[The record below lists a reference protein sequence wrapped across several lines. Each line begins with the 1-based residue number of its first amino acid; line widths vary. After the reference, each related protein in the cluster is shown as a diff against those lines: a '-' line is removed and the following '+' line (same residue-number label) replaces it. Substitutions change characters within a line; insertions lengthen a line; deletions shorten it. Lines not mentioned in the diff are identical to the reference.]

1 MELDF
6 RKEPCILGDIVDA
19 MAIAVF
25 TLDAEGNFVAWSDG
39 AARITGYTREEV
51 VGQPCRL
58 LEGENCKGFA
68 TLEDLLHS
76 TDESADGICNQ
87 ECKIMAKNGHELYI
101 HGNVRLLK
109 DDRNET
115 VGAVGTFTDMTSFVL
130 ANEKIALLER
140 QAHAVHH
147 LEHLVGHSQSMQ
159 EVFRRLLLA
168 ADSDVTVLLTGESG
182 TGKELAASAIH
193 ARSARRDAPFLGVN
207 CSAIPESLLESELF
221 GHVKGAFTGAV
232 RDKIGL
238 FQAADGGTLLLDEI
252 GDVSPAVQVKLL
264 RVLQQREIRRVGDER
279 AFPIDVRLIT
289 ATNKDLR
296 SLMAANQVREDF
308 FYRIRVFEI
317 HLPPLRRRKDD
328 IPLLAEHFI
337 NSLNGTR
344 AKSIDGITREALQRM
359 MDYSWPG
366 NVRELRNAIEHA
378 FVTVDSDRLTVADL
392 PAEIRAGGGPPRQGG
407 DDGQRSVEELA
418 ERRQIVAALEQTN
431 WSRTEASKLL
441 GFSRVTLWKKMKRYD
456 IQPPG

>member
-25 TLDAEGNFVAWSDG
+25 TVDAEGNFVAWSDG

-51 VGQPCRL
+51 VGRPCRL

-68 TLEDLLHS
+68 TLADLLHS
-76 TDESADGICNQ
+76 PDQSADGICNQ
-87 ECKIMAKNGHELYI
+87 ECKIMAKSGHELYI
-101 HGNVRLLK
+101 HGNVRLLR
-109 DDRNET
+109 DDQSKI

-140 QAHAVHH
+140 QAHAVHG
-147 LEHLVGHSQSMQ
+147 LEHLVGRSQQMQ
-159 EVFRRLLLA
+159 DVFRRLLLA
-168 ADSDVTVLLTGESG
+168 ADSDVTVLITGESG

-193 ARSARRDAPFLGVN
+193 SRSARRDAPFLGVN

-232 RDKIGL
+232 RDKMGL
-238 FQAADGGTLLLDEI
+238 FQAAEGGTLLLDEI

-279 AFPIDVRLIT
+279 AIPIDVRLIT

-296 SLMAANQVREDF
+296 VLMASNEIREDF

-317 HLPPLRRRKDD
+317 HLPTLRERKDD

-337 NSLNGTR
+337 NSLSGAR
-344 AKSIDGITREALQRM
+344 DKSIDGITREALQRM

-378 FVTVDSDRLTVADL
+378 FVTVSSDRITGSDL
-392 PAEIRAGGGPPRQGG
+392 PVEIRDGGGSARVSADG
-407 DDGQRSVEELA
+407 GQRSVEELA
-418 ERRQIVAALEQTN
+418 EREQIIAALQQTN

-456 IQPPG
+456 IQTPS